1 MISPNGD
8 INKWINFQLNQLVIL
23 WFDTSKRMNK
33 NKSENIVF
41 QALIDNNG
49 FKWWWKQIDTIV
61 ALGDNHEYRN
71 FCSVTKYSFLPQ
83 IISGLKAYTKTI
95 SMCQHNPT

>member
-8 INKWINFQLNQLVIL
+8 INKWINFQLKQLVIL
-23 WFDTSKRMNK
+23 WFDISKRMNK

-49 FKWWWKQIDTIV
+49 LKWW
-61 ALGDNHEYRN
+61 
-71 FCSVTKYSFLPQ
+71 
-83 IISGLKAYTKTI
+83 
-95 SMCQHNPT
+95 